1 MHVRLLNR
9 ETVRNELMAVLGELR
24 EDWDYAGEITE
35 QTRLFTDLEFESID
49 AVALGT
55 RLEEHFNQSLP
66 FAELL
71 TQFAE
76 RKADDIRIG
85 ELLTFLMQH
94 LHGSTERTA

>member
-1 MHVRLLNR
+1 MHGRALDRESVRG
-9 ETVRNELMAVLGELR
+9 ELMAILGELR
-24 EDWDYAGEITE
+24 EDWDYDGDINE

-71 TQFAE
+71 TQFSE

-85 ELLTFLMQH
+85 ELLDFLMLH
-94 LHGSTERTA
+94 LDGVGGQA

>member
-1 MHVRLLNR
+1 MQGRALDRNRVRS
-9 ETVRNELMAVLGELR
+9 ELMAVLGELR
-24 EDWDYAGEITE
+24 EDWDYSGEITE

-85 ELLTFLMQH
+85 ELLNFLMQH
-94 LHGSTERTA
+94 LNGSTERKA